1 MANIKLLQ
9 EAIQAFASGETKAA
23 DAKVRKFFIEQAQEI
38 NKKFEQEM
46 TESLDGGQESSL
58 EDEVE
63 FKFDDGKGSEGWEA
77 TDDPINEA
85 DESEEK
91 EETEEEFS
99 SEEEFSADESGE
111 PEHKSEEDPW
121 EGIRDAFDEL
131 ESLFAELE
139 AGEAGE
145 GHEDGEFEDETS
157 ETEEFSDVNF
167 GDESFRESVEA
178 GRMKKVTEPKEKAAD
193 SRSPVAG
200 QPEAFVKGVEPVDIK
215 DGSVDIKTTENSTSM
230 SQVDVEDNDNVMDNA
245 KGLMKKVKEPKT
257 TPETSRSPLPKR
269 AGK

>member
-38 NKKFEQEM
+38 NKKFEKEM
-46 TESLDGGQESSL
+46 NESLDGGQQSDF

-77 TDDPINEA
+77 YDDEINEA
-85 DESEEK
+85 EEK
-91 EETEEEFS
+91 ETSEF
-99 SEEEFSADESGE
+99 E
-111 PEHKSEEDPW
+111 PESSDELSVEVDSVEEPKSEEDPW
-121 EGIRDAFDEL
+121 EGIKDAFDEL

-139 AGEAGE
+139 GDVSGEEEVEVQSDE
-145 GHEDGEFEDETS
+145 GSEFD
-157 ETEEFSDVNF
+157 DVDF

-178 GRMKKVTEPKEKAAD
+178 GRMKKVVEPKEKAAD

-215 DGSVDIKTTENSTSM
+215 DGSVDIKTTENSTTM
-230 SQVDVEDNDNVMDNA
+230 SQVDVDDNDNVMDNA
-245 KGLMKKVKEPKT
+245 KGLMKNVKEPKT
-257 TPETSRSPLPKR
+257 TPEKSRSPLPKSS
-269 AGK
+269 GK